1 VLVEQ
6 LERSRALGF
15 LGPGPVEPHIDHARR
30 FAAALEGL
38 GASVAARPVRALDLG
53 SGGGL
58 PGLVLVSAWPTTDW
72 CLLDANQRRT
82 EFLQDAVD
90 ELGLAERVA
99 VRRGRAEELAHDPSL
114 RCTFDLVV
122 ARSFG
127 RPAVTAECAAGFLAV
142 GGSLVVSEPPSVQRE
157 GDPADGPRWDPDGL
171 AQLGLEDRGQ
181 HAGCQVLRAI
191 EPCPERYPR
200 RIGIPAKRPL
210 FR

>member
-1 VLVEQ
+1 MEQ
-6 LERSRALGF
+6 LERSRELGF

-38 GASVAARPVRALDLG
+38 APSGTAGPVRALDLG

-90 ELGLAERVA
+90 ELGLGERVT
-99 VRRGRAEELAHDPSL
+99 VRRGRAEELAHDPAL
-114 RCTFDLVV
+114 RATFDLVV

-127 RPAVTAECAAGFLAV
+127 RPAVTAECAAGFLAL
-142 GGSLVVSEPPSVQRE
+142 GGNLVVSEPPNDEDGPQST
-157 GDPADGPRWDPDGL
+157 GGPRWDPDGL
-171 AQLGLEDRGQ
+171 ARLGLQDLGQ
-181 HAGCQVLRAI
+181 RAGCQVLMAVAA
-191 EPCPERYPR
+191 CPERYPR
-200 RIGIPAKRPL
+200 RVGIPAKRPL